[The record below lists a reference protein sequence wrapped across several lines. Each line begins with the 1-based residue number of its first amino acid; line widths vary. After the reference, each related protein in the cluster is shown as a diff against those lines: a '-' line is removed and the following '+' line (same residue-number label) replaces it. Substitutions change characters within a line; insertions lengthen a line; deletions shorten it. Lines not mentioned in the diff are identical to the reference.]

1 MGGNLDFTLL
11 RYFLVDYG
19 EWTVSQGKVM
29 GGRVWDGFEC
39 CRRE

>member
-1 MGGNLDFTLL
+1 MDSMLL

-29 GGRVWDGFEC
+29 GGRLWDGFEC